1 MIRNSS
7 VTVEKNITFLRINF
21 HNPSSMA
28 ASKDVQ
34 IPMLHEKGMLF
45 IKELTLKSENGKN
58 LNQVHSQIKEA
69 LKLLK

>member
-1 MIRNSS
+1 MIKNSS
-7 VTVEKNITFLRINF
+7 ITLEKQITFLRINF

-34 IPMLHEKGMLF
+34 IPLLVDQGMLF

-58 LNQVHSQIKEA
+58 LNVVHN
-69 LKLLK
+69 